1 MPLLKRKPVYL
12 PPLPSLSAVLQPIP
26 NPAYPVPDPLALPDP
41 NNPAPAPMPN
51 LTQDQLHSY
60 IPPDASEEREQ
71 LDKLTSVFRGE
82 FTGGTINLGNKAKK
96 GKAAAEKAQAVY
108 AGMPGLPVQDAN
120 GFIPEQEKLSFVAW
134 KIHDRDC
141 FYIEETGEIFTDY
154 ESYAARKAFYDQP
167 IFVDEVT
174 GKSSM
179 GYLEALRSE
188 QKEIRQLHSRF
199 PKQLKRAILLA
210 VQFRVEG
217 KLEVLADKIFERFQN
232 RFFLNER
239 LFVDLENEKYLA
251 RIVQVHPPPTYPESA
266 DPHAYATDLST
277 EQDEL
282 VQQDDPLKYL
292 YTVKLV
298 GMDEFEGRPGTAEEI
313 VLRVGGDRLSRDRVN
328 YSRAILKRFLRDCVE
343 RDAAVYS
350 PWTLKSTMA
359 QRYNISTEMPEETR
373 LAIQAYREQ
382 QMGKRKR
389 EREERLGLSN
399 GADGGIMD
407 ADEEDER
414 PKTKKEK
421 KEEEKKMKDEDKA
434 RKKEDDRKSKEEE
447 EERKKRKNFK
457 FPNED
462 YLVDLWEE
470 REVKLRPVPN
480 KNLPFAG
487 HFDKFLMSWSFLN
500 VMGTPLNLSPFT
512 IDEFERA
519 LHHTDAPPP
528 TLLVEIH
535 ACLLNLLV
543 KDRLAGNY
551 TKPLSATGRTMEDD
565 RDYWEGFKGATTEL
579 LTPVCK
585 DMVDQW
591 RLSEVPVTKEG
602 RKGWEAALVGA
613 LWERASLERLP
624 HYLDDILH
632 LTFEPK
638 PAPTR
643 PTWSTAPSTSSG
655 ASSAAL
661 IAIPVAKLTAP
672 ATSRYPSL
680 NPQHKLDII
689 HFLIELAGQTDKVRS
704 FMEDSIAELTEV
716 RKEQVDVKREWK
728 GVRAEKDG
736 LEPKGEAGAEGAVG
750 SVKPGEGGEAMDVDE
765 KPNGH
770 TNGNGHLASVNGEE
784 DRDELE
790 DDVLPDADIDIS
802 RSSSVSPSDPGHHAT
817 TSSRRLAM
825 AAAKQSRDEEEAL
838 KKEKVKKEKEE
849 IRLSKEKASEKKRLE
864 TEEEEL
870 ALKLKKLDYEFRR
883 HIWSLRAKPI
893 GMDRFGNRLWWLDA
907 QGSAPM
913 LGPDDK
919 VQYGTGRLYVQGVEE
934 LDEEYFLR
942 NANTVLE
949 TAGLGTKDG
958 VTKEAIEKRRQD
970 EEGEGRLS
978 RGEWGCFDTVE
989 QLKELM
995 NWLNPKGSREK
1006 DLLKALTFWRPEL
1019 EAGISKRR
1027 VVLGL
1032 EAPVQ
1037 EEDSTPPEEVT
1048 VASATA
1054 RNKRSTR
1061 RTAGST
1067 AGDDELDGQG
1077 HGKES
1082 YLVWKNRRSAT

>member
-1 MPLLKRKPVYL
+1 MPLLKRKPVHL

-41 NNPAPAPMPN
+41 THPLPPPMPS
-51 LTQDQLHSY
+51 LTQDQLQAY
-60 IPPDASEEREQ
+60 IPGDASEEREQ
-71 LDKLTSVFRGE
+71 LEKLTAVFRGE
-82 FTGGTINLGNKAKK
+82 FTGGTVNMGNKAKK

-108 AGMPGLPVQDAN
+108 AGMPGVPRQDVN
-120 GFIPEQEKLSFVAW
+120 GQVPEQDRMSFVAW
-134 KIHDRDC
+134 KIHDRDT

-154 ESYAARKAFYDQP
+154 ESYAARRAFYDQP

-199 PKQLKRAILLA
+199 PKQLKRAILQA

-251 RIVQVHPPPTYPESA
+251 RIIQVHPPPFQSESESEPT
-266 DPHAYATDLST
+266 DPHAHATNLST

-282 VQQDDPLKYL
+282 IQQDDPARYL

-313 VLRVGGDRLSRDRVN
+313 VLRVGADRLSRDRVN
-328 YSRAILKRFLRDCVE
+328 YSRAILKRFIRDCVE
-343 RDAAVYS
+343 RDPAVYS
-350 PWTLKSTMA
+350 PWTLKPTMA
-359 QRYNISTEMPEETR
+359 QRYSISTEMPESTR
-373 LAIQAYREQ
+373 LAIHAYREQ

-399 GADGGIMD
+399 GEGILMDGE
-407 ADEEDER
+407 EEDER

-421 KEEEKKMKDEDKA
+421 KEEEKRMKDE
-434 RKKEDDRKSKEEE
+434 KKREDDKRSKEEE
-447 EERKKRKNFK
+447 EERKKKKNFK

-470 REVKLRPVPN
+470 KEPRLRPVPN
-480 KNLPFAG
+480 KDLPFADQ
-487 HFDKFLMSWSFLN
+487 FEKFLTSWSFLN

-512 IDEFERA
+512 IDEFENA
-519 LHHTDAPPP
+519 LNQTDGPAP
-528 TLLVEIH
+528 TLLAEIH

-543 KDRLAGNY
+543 KDRLAGNF
-551 TKPLSATGRTMEDD
+551 TKPLSATGRVMEDD

-579 LTPVCK
+579 LAPVCK
-585 DMVDQW
+585 DFVDQW
-591 RLSEVPVTKEG
+591 RLSEIPLTKEG
-602 RKGWEAALVGA
+602 RKGWETALVGA

-624 HYLDDILH
+624 HFLDDILQ

-643 PTWSTAPSTSSG
+643 PTWSTAPSSSTGTS
-655 ASSAAL
+655 SSAAL
-661 IAIPVAKLTAP
+661 IAIPIPKLTAP
-672 ATSRYPSL
+672 STSRYPSL
-680 NPQHKLDII
+680 DPRHKLDII
-689 HFLIELAGQTDKVRS
+689 HFFIELAGQTDRVRS

-736 LEPKGEAGAEGAVG
+736 LEPKGEAGAEVG
-750 SVKPGEGGEAMDVDE
+750 GGSGEAMEVDE
-765 KPNGH
+765 KPNG
-770 TNGNGHLASVNGEE
+770 TNGHLASVNGEE

-790 DDVLPDADIDIS
+790 DDTLPDADVDPS

-825 AAAKQSRDEEEAL
+825 AAAKQSRDVEEAA

-849 IRLSKEKASEKKRLE
+849 IRLSKEKAIEKKRLE
-864 TEEEEL
+864 TEEEDL

-883 HIWSLRAKPI
+883 HIWSLRAKPL
-893 GMDRFGNRLWWLDA
+893 GMDRFGNRVWWLDA

-919 VQYGTGRLYVQGVEE
+919 VQYGTGRLYLQGVEE

-942 NANTVLE
+942 NANAVLE
-949 TAGLGTKDG
+949 TAGLGTKEG
-958 VTKEAIEKRRQD
+958 VTKVAVERRRKD
-970 EEGEGRLS
+970 EEGEGRLNK
-978 RGEWGCFDTVE
+978 GEWGCFDTVE
-989 QLKELM
+989 QVEELM
-995 NWLNPKGSREK
+995 SWLNPKGIREK

-1019 EAGISKRR
+1019 EAGITKRR

-1032 EAPVQ
+1032 EAPAQ
-1037 EEDSTPPEEVT
+1037 EEDSTPPDEVT

-1061 RTAGST
+1061 RTAGSVV
-1067 AGDDELDGQG
+1067 GDEDGSVEGQG
-1077 HGKES
+1077 HGKDA
-1082 YLVWKNRRSAT
+1082 YLGWKNRRVGA